1 MAIYDIDEEVL
12 LGRRAFAVSQE
23 AWTRAPVRRVPRFV
37 TVGWY
42 DTVVDAET
50 GPFALVDRSAE
61 LDDLVGEIIKVNRE
75 HLSVFVY
82 VLGSADLETD
92 FALTRRGFLEIS
104 VLANEELP
112 CVLEVV

>member
-12 LGRRAFAVSQE
+12 LGRRAFAVSQA
-23 AWTRAPVRRVPRFV
+23 AWNRAPVRRVPRFV

-42 DTVVDAET
+42 DTVVDAEG
-50 GPFALVDRSAE
+50 GPFALVDRDAG
-61 LDDLVGEIIKVNRE
+61 LDDLVGEIIKVSRE

-82 VLGSADLETD
+82 VIGSADLEFD
-92 FALTRRGFLEIS
+92 FGLARRAFLEIS
-104 VLANEELP
+104 VLANERLP